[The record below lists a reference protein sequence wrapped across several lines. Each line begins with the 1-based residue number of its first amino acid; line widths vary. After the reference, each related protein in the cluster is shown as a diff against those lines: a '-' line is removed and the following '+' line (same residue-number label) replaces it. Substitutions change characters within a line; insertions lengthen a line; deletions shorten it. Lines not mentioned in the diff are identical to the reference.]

1 MIRMFP
7 RRRGQRKILAGEDEV
22 IAGISLPSDS
32 VLNGVGGQVHM
43 IRDIVHLH
51 GRASLSA
58 LQGYILPVLDPD
70 AGASLQTIW
79 DTLVPKD
86 DDVDSIDLDT
96 GAADSQSFYEPGEL
110 SMAEVLDLGLQPQRI
125 YHREFLSTYA
135 SRSVTLGE
143 SPSADTFEFLGAVA
157 HRFRITRRY
166 RVSQP
171 SVVLFAVG
179 NAALDDTT
187 GTEPAALAENEWFR
201 IKHIETMIEQALIT
215 LFGLTEAGATVTW
228 DTAAAL
234 LRSYLEPDVFEET
247 AGAWTTA
254 TLNTFTMATFDVSV
268 PGTMD
273 KITLG
278 TGG

>member
-7 RRRGQRKILAGEDEV
+7 RRRGQRKISAGTDEV
-22 IAGISLPSDS
+22 IAGISLPSGS
-32 VLNGVGGQVHM
+32 VLNGVGGQLHV
-43 IRDIVHLH
+43 IRDIVHLS
-51 GRASLSA
+51 GVASLCA

-86 DDVDSIDLDT
+86 DDVDTIDLDT
-96 GAADSQSFYEPGEL
+96 GAADTQSFYEPGEL

-125 YHREFLSTYA
+125 YHREFLSTYVQN
-135 SRSVTLGE
+135 SVTLGE
-143 SPSADTFEFLGAVA
+143 SPSADIFEFLAGFT
-157 HRFRITRRY
+157 HRFRISKRY

-179 NAALDDTT
+179 NAAMDDTT
-187 GTEPAALAENEWFR
+187 NTEPTALAEEEWFR
-201 IKHIETMIEQALIT
+201 VKHIETMIEQALIT

-234 LRSYLEPDVFEET
+234 LREYLEPNPFEET
-247 AGAWTTA
+247 TGAWGTA
-254 TLNTFTMATFDVSV
+254 TLNSFTMATFDVSV
-268 PGTMD
+268 PGTLD
-273 KITLG
+273 KIQLG